1 MPSYWRKVFLVYR
14 KDLRDEFRT
23 FDNLLATLIFG
34 ALLVFIFSFAFQLA
48 DLETEQAFPAV
59 LWVSVFF
66 SAMLAIQRSFA
77 KEKDNGALDALL
89 LATGDRGIIFVAKFL
104 CNFTVLVVFEL
115 VVVPLLWVFIG
126 VNTLGSFDIALF
138 LASLLLGSWGLAAIG
153 TMLNGI
159 TIQIPSARLLFPI
172 LMFPLLIPLLIGVI
186 LCSHAAL
193 VGGRGSV
200 LGWLY
205 LLLAFDLLF
214 TLVPLV
220 LFDYVLEG

>member
-193 VGGRGSV
+193 IGCRGSV

>member
-1 MPSYWRKVFLVYR
+1 MPNYWRKVFLVYH
-14 KDLRDEFRT
+14 KDIRDEFRT

-34 ALLVFIFSFAFQLA
+34 AMLVFIFSFAFQLVE
-48 DLETEQAFPAV
+48 LQSQQAFPAV

-66 SAMLAIQRSFA
+66 SSMLAIQRSFA
-77 KEKDNGALDALL
+77 KEKDNGSLDALL
-89 LATGDRGIIFVAKFL
+89 LATGDRGIIFLAKFL

-115 VVVPLLWVFIG
+115 VVVPLLWMFIG
-126 VNTLGSFDIALF
+126 VNTVGSFDIALF
-138 LASLLLGSWGLAAIG
+138 IASLVLGSWGLAAIG

-159 TIQIPSARLLFPI
+159 TIQVPSARLLFPI

-193 VGGRGSV
+193 VGDRASV

-205 LLLAFDLLF
+205 ALLAFDLLF

>member
-1 MPSYWRKVFLVYR
+1 MPNYWRKVFLVYH
-14 KDLRDEFRT
+14 KDVRDEFRT

-34 ALLVFIFSFAFQLA
+34 VMLVFIFSFAFQLVE
-48 DLETEQAFPAV
+48 LQSQQAFPAV

-66 SAMLAIQRSFA
+66 SSMLAIQRSFA
-77 KEKDNGALDALL
+77 KEKDNGSLDALL
-89 LATGDRGIIFVAKFL
+89 LATGDRGIIFLAKFL

-115 VVVPLLWVFIG
+115 VVVPLLWMFIG
-126 VNTLGSFDIALF
+126 VNTVGSFDIALF
-138 LASLLLGSWGLAAIG
+138 IASLVLGSWGLAAIG

-193 VGGRGSV
+193 VGDRGA
-200 LGWLY
+200 LCWAGCMHF
-205 LLLAFDLLF
+205 LLLIYSSRWFL
-214 TLVPLV
+214 
-220 LFDYVLEG
+220 